1 MHALLSVRPHVAPRG
16 GGADTPLLPLD
27 KELFKKTGVMIVG
40 VSGDAADKQKAFV
53 EKQKLTV
60 SLRQRCLSPA
70 RLLTRGRGDSS
81 LF

>member
-1 MHALLSVRPHVAPRG
+1 
-16 GGADTPLLPLD
+16 
-27 KELFKKTGVMIVG
+27 MIVG

-60 SLRQRCLSPA
+60 SPRERCPSPA